1 MVRVGLAMLQGA
13 RYEHA
18 EATKAASLQLGMDV
32 EIIHLKMGKQVN
44 AELDCLIL
52 PGGESTAMRKASQS
66 ESLLEAIYAWMSE
79 HPTRPVLGTCAG
91 AILL

>member
-52 PGGESTAMRKASQS
+52 PGGE
-66 ESLLEAIYAWMSE
+66 
-79 HPTRPVLGTCAG
+79 
-91 AILL
+91 